1 MRTGAVIIAA
11 GHKSTISRFQ
21 PMLPVGDSTVI
32 RRIIITLKRAG
43 IEPVVVVTGQ
53 KADEVEKHIAGLR
66 VICLRNQ
73 DYEQTQ
79 MYYSICMGLNYI
91 EDLCDRV
98 FVLPAKVPMFLPDTI
113 PVSYTHLDV
122 YKRQVP
128 EDNGNRRP
136 GHCDGSRQAGLR
148 HACIRKNQ
156 CGVH

>member
-79 MYYSICMGLNYI
+79 MYYSICMGLNYRGFMRQGI
-91 EDLCDRV
+91 H
-98 FVLPAKVPMFLPDTI
+98 PACQISHVPSGYHTADDGFPG
-113 PVSYTHLDV
+113 
-122 YKRQVP
+122 
-128 EDNGNRRP
+128 NGRL
-136 GHCDGSRQAGLR
+136 S
-148 HACIRKNQ
+148 CI
-156 CGVH
+156 

>member
-1 MRTGAVIIAA
+1 MKTGAVIIAA

-43 IEPVVVVTGQ
+43 IDPVVVITGQ

-91 EDLCDRV
+91 GGFMRQGIY
-98 FVLPAKVPMFLPDTI
+98 PACQIPHVPSGHHTADDG
-113 PVSYTHLDV
+113 V
-122 YKRQVP
+122 
-128 EDNGNRRP
+128 P
-136 GHCDGSRQAGLR
+136 GHGRLSC
-148 HACIRKNQ
+148 
-156 CGVH
+156 V

>member
-91 EDLCDRV
+91 EDLCDISH
-98 FVLPAKVPMFLPDTI
+98 VPSGYHTADDGFPG
-113 PVSYTHLDV
+113 
-122 YKRQVP
+122 
-128 EDNGNRRP
+128 NGRL
-136 GHCDGSRQAGLR
+136 S
-148 HACIRKNQ
+148 CI
-156 CGVH
+156 